1 MAARQRVFI
10 SCLRES
16 PKEHQRQ
23 KLKRIRERLGSR
35 SRKDG
40 SRVEVGAS
48 GGITVAKGSVV
59 STIVRIDFR
68 HQSKTL
74 FLSSGSQL
82 GEKEACACECYGV
95 IQQFNGE
102 LAIR

>member
-1 MAARQRVFI
+1 
-10 SCLRES
+10 
-16 PKEHQRQ
+16 
-23 KLKRIRERLGSR
+23 
-35 SRKDG
+35 
-40 SRVEVGAS
+40 VGAS

-82 GEKEACACECYGV
+82 GKKGSMR
-95 IQQFNGE
+95 
-102 LAIR
+102 L

>member
-1 MAARQRVFI
+1 MFARITQGTPAPKAEANSRETGEPKPQRRFEGR
-10 SCLRES
+10 SGREWRNYS
-16 PKEHQRQ
+16 REGQRSQ
-23 KLKRIRERLGSR
+23 HHP
-35 SRKDG
+35 
-40 SRVEVGAS
+40 ANC
-48 GGITVAKGSVV
+48 
-59 STIVRIDFR
+59 FR

-82 GEKEACACECYGV
+82 GKKKEACPCECYGV

>member
-1 MAARQRVFI
+1 
-10 SCLRES
+10 
-16 PKEHQRQ
+16 
-23 KLKRIRERLGSR
+23 
-35 SRKDG
+35 
-40 SRVEVGAS
+40 VGAS

-74 FLSSGSQL
+74 FLSNGSQL
-82 GEKEACACECYGV
+82 GKKEACACECYGV